1 MRLLH
6 IADVHLDRPF
16 ARLDRER
23 GDRDRARLRRT
34 FVRCLDR
41 ARELEVDTVTIGG
54 DLWEDEHVSPDTRR
68 FVSNELGELDCPAL
82 MICGNHD
89 PNLPGGNYA
98 RTAWPNNVHLFPS
111 ETLAEYPLDEEVSI
125 WGVSWGGGQLSAK
138 PLLQQPPPL
147 DLDRANLLLLHG
159 TAESSGEDGHCPFNG
174 ATVREAGFAHCL
186 AGHIHAAETNADYTY
201 PGSPEPLGWGE
212 LGRHCCAVVEVT
224 DGHIEVR
231 LEDVG
236 EHRYEILEV
245 DCEGAEHSAEVAER
259 LAAALPENERG
270 ELHLRAM
277 LGGEVDPD
285 CWIAPS
291 ELRELHA
298 ERFAELAVEDHT
310 HPGHDLEALAS
321 KPSASGHFVR
331 RMQEQIAAEPEEG
344 RRQLLESALRS
355 GLRALDGQERIVDV
369 G

>member
-6 IADVHLDRPF
+6 ISDVHLDRPF

-41 ARELEVDTVTIGG
+41 ARELEVDAVTIGG

-68 FVSNELGELDCPAL
+68 FVAAELRKLGCPAL
-82 MICGNHD
+82 VICGNHD

-98 RTAWPNNVHLFPS
+98 RTAWPDNVHRFPADVPS
-111 ETLAEYPLDEEVSI
+111 EYRLGEEVSV
-125 WGVSWGGGQLSAK
+125 WGVSWGGGRLTAEF
-138 PLLQQPPPL
+138 LHTPPRL
-147 DLDRANLLLLHG
+147 DPGRTHLLLLHG
-159 TAESSGEDGHCPFNG
+159 TADTSGEDGHCPFSGG
-174 ATVREAGFAHCL
+174 AVREAGFAHCL

-212 LGRHCCAVVEVT
+212 LGRHCVAVVEVAV
-224 DGHIEVR
+224 GPVEVQ

-236 EHRYEILEV
+236 EHRYEVREV
-245 DCEGAEHSAEVAER
+245 DCDGAEHGGEVAER
-259 LAAALPENERG
+259 LAAALPADECG
-270 ELHLRAM
+270 ELHLRVV
-277 LGGEVDPD
+277 LSGEVDPD
-285 CWIAPS
+285 CWIATG
-291 ELRELHA
+291 ELGELHGA
-298 ERFAELAVEDHT
+298 RFAELAVEDRT

-331 RMQEQIAAEPEEG
+331 RMQERIAAETEEE
-344 RRQLLESALRS
+344 RRELLELALRS
-355 GLRALDGQERIVDV
+355 GLRALDGQERIADV